1 MYQTK
6 NIQVKTLLIFIVMS
20 VLLTSCAGGLGATP
34 TANPLV
40 DVSLPVG
47 YIPNIQFAPLYV
59 AMEKGYFR
67 DGGINLTV
75 DYSFETDALA
85 LVGAD
90 KLQFSL
96 VSGEQVLLGRAQQ
109 LPVVNVLAWY
119 QKYPVGIVSMA
130 EANITKPE
138 DLRGK
143 KIGSPVLFGAS
154 YVGLEALLSAGG
166 LKDADVQID
175 TIGFNQVESLVSGR
189 EDAVVVYIANEPVQL
204 RALGYNINTI
214 PVSDYLSLVS
224 NGLITNEKTI
234 KENPEL
240 VRKMVAAMLSGIED
254 SIANPE
260 EAYEISKKY
269 VENLANADE
278 KVQKQILAESIQLW
292 QADQLGFSQ
301 DEAWVN
307 MQDVLLEMKLITKP
321 QDLSKAY
328 TNEFIP

>member
-1 MYQTK
+1 MVRK
-6 NIQVKTLLIFIVMS
+6 NNLKVKTLLIIVVIS
-20 VLLTSCAGGLGATP
+20 LLLSSCAIGPGKTT

-40 DVSLPVG
+40 EISLPVG

-59 AMEKGYFR
+59 AMDKGYFR
-67 DGGINLTV
+67 DAGIDLTI
-75 DYSFETDALA
+75 DYSFETDALS

-96 VSGEQVLLGRAQQ
+96 VSGEQILLGRAQQ

-119 QKYPVGIVSMA
+119 QKYPVGIISMA
-130 EANITKPE
+130 DANITKPE

-204 RALGYNINTI
+204 RALGYSINTI
-214 PVSDYLSLVS
+214 PVSDYLTLVS

-234 KENPEL
+234 KEDPKL
-240 VRKMVAAMLSGIED
+240 VQSMVTAMLRGIED
-254 SIANPE
+254 VIANPD

-278 KVQKQILAESIQLW
+278 KVQKQILAKSIQLW
-292 QADQLGFSQ
+292 QADKVGVSK
-301 DEAWVN
+301 DEAWRN
-307 MQDVLLEMKLITKP
+307 MQDVLLQMKLINEP

>member
-1 MYQTK
+1 MFRK
-6 NIQVKTLLIFIVMS
+6 NNLIIRSFLIIVFIS
-20 VLLTSCAGGLGATP
+20 LFLSSCAFGPGKTP

-40 DVSLPVG
+40 EISLPVG

-67 DGGINLTV
+67 DAGIDLTI
-75 DYSFETDALA
+75 DYSFETDALS

-96 VSGEQVLLGRAQQ
+96 VSGEQILLGRAQQ

-204 RALGYNINTI
+204 RALGYSINTI

-224 NGLITNEKTI
+224 NGLITNENTL

-240 VRKMVAAMLSGIED
+240 VRKMVTAMLKGIED
-254 SIANPE
+254 TIANPD

-278 KVQKQILAESIQLW
+278 KVQKQILTESIQLW
-292 QADQLGFSQ
+292 QGG
-301 DEAWVN
+301 
-307 MQDVLLEMKLITKP
+307 
-321 QDLSKAY
+321 
-328 TNEFIP
+328 